1 MCILGRVSARSVDY
15 ERLSVELL
23 RALRGRRSQSGLSR
37 RLGYRS
43 NIVHRW
49 ETRQC
54 WPSAARFLELCQ
66 RVGLDPRKSYARM
79 APRRPEPL
87 FAAPPA
93 SPAAVTALLGEL
105 RGRTPIIELA
115 DSMAINRFTVSKW
128 LRGTASPNLPY
139 FLHLI
144 EATSGRLLDFI
155 ATLCDP
161 ASLPS
166 VARRWRQLQLAR
178 DVAYDEPWSH
188 AVLRALQLESAPRS
202 GDQLEFVAS
211 RLGLNHGEVERLLC
225 ALRDAGQATDRAGR
239 WTVSPVQRVDTSL
252 EPDRARSLKATWIR
266 AAAERLEAGVPGSFA
281 YSLFEVSAADLARLR
296 EVQVQ
301 YLREMLS
308 IIAGSR
314 GTQCVGLFCA
324 QLLDLAPG
332 PDNALAGGR

>member
-1 MCILGRVSARSVDY
+1 MPRAASY

-23 RALRGRRSQSGLSR
+23 RALRGRRSQSGLSK

-66 RVGLDPRKSYARM
+66 RVGVDLRTSYARM
-79 APRRPEPL
+79 APRRPERL

-93 SPAAVTALLGEL
+93 SAAAVTALLGEL
-105 RGRTPIIELA
+105 RGRTPIVQLA
-115 DSMAINRFTVSKW
+115 DAMKVNRFTMSKW
-128 LRGTASPNLPY
+128 LRGTAIPNLPY

-144 EATSGRLLDFI
+144 DATSGRLLDFI

-161 ASLPS
+161 AALPS
-166 VARRWRQLQLAR
+166 VAISWRQLQLAR
-178 DVAYDEPWSH
+178 SVAYDEPWSH
-188 AVLRALQLESAPRS
+188 AVLRALQLERAAKAK
-202 GDQLEFVAS
+202 DQLEFVAG
-211 RLGLNHGEVERLLC
+211 RLGLDRAEVDRLLRVLG
-225 ALRDAGQATDRAGR
+225 AAGQVSERAGR
-239 WTVSPVQRVDTSL
+239 WTAAAAQRVDTSL
-252 EPDRARSLKATWIR
+252 DPERARTLKATWIR
-266 AAAERLEAGVPGSFA
+266 AAADRLEAGNPGAFA
-281 YSLFEVSAADLARLR
+281 YSVFEVSAADLLRLR
-296 EVQVQ
+296 EVQLQ

-308 IIAGSR
+308 IIGASQ

-332 PDNALAGGR
+332 PDNALAGAP